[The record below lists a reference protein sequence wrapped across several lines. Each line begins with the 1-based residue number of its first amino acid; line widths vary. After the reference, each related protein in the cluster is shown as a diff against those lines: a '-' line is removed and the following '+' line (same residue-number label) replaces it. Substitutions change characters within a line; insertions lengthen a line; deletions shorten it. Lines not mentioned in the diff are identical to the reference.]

1 MKVIIRKDVEGLGN
15 VGEIKNV
22 KDGYARNYLFP
33 QGKAMPATDANLKI
47 IEQEKAVFAQKRLK
61 EMEDAKVFAEKLSG
75 VSISIKAESK
85 DNKKIFGS
93 VGSADISASLK
104 IEGYDIDKKDILLDE
119 PLKEIGAFDVG
130 IRINSEV
137 TAKIK
142 VWIIAKDNDTQS
154 GN

>member
-61 EMEDAKVFAEKLSG
+61 EMEGKL
-75 VSISIKAESK
+75 
-85 DNKKIFGS
+85 
-93 VGSADISASLK
+93 
-104 IEGYDIDKKDILLDE
+104 
-119 PLKEIGAFDVG
+119 
-130 IRINSEV
+130 
-137 TAKIK
+137 
-142 VWIIAKDNDTQS
+142 
-154 GN
+154 